1 MDVRAAKK
9 VPKQEDL
16 LIEQDD
22 KLTDS
27 LIYNIIKK
35 IELKEAMESKYEE
48 NRLPQVKQLPYGLG
62 HKIHSANGLGY
73 FSAVTS
79 GLLYMRYKGSCESI
93 QLKKS

>member
-48 NRLPQVKQLPYGLG
+48 NRLPQVK
-62 HKIHSANGLGY
+62 
-73 FSAVTS
+73 
-79 GLLYMRYKGSCESI
+79 
-93 QLKKS
+93 